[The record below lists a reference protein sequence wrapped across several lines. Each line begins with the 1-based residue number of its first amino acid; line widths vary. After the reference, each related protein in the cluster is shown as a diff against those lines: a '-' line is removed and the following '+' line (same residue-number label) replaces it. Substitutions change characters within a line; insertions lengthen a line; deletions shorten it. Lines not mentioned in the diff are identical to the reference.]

1 MESDPRLFHY
11 LKEVLLLNL
20 TIFYYLCDTTTL
32 ANLSTKQ
39 DRTEYNIKT

>member
-11 LKEVLLLNL
+11 LEEVLLNL
-20 TIFYYLCDTTTL
+20 TIFYYLCDNITL

-39 DRTEYNIKT
+39 DRTEYHIKT